1 MYKSCP
7 KWPFWVHL
15 NANKHFHS
23 KSRPNFWWPQR
34 KFARGQ
40 KLSFLRNDPRLPYFM
55 SLMLKNSW
63 YFQTCK
69 TLLYFGKWQIFP
81 LFVSRPNT
89 YEWVSESLKCTK
101 VAVNDFVGCIWS
113 KPKNLLQ
120 KIIQNSNEIFVCF
133 LRNDPRLPYLMS
145 SGSSCLK

>member
-7 KWPFWVHL
+7 KWLFWVHL
-15 NANKHFHS
+15 DANKHFHS

-40 KLSFLRNDPRLPYFM
+40 KLSFLRNDPMLPYFM

-63 YFQTCK
+63 YFQNI
-69 TLLYFGKWQIFP
+69 LLYFWKWQICP

-89 YEWVSESLKCTK
+89 YEWVSESLKCTN
-101 VAVNDFVGCIWS
+101 VAVNDFVGCIWMQTKNFS
-113 KPKNLLQ
+113 PKNYSELQRNFRMFFEKWPQVTLLDVEWVEL
-120 KIIQNSNEIFVCF
+120 S
-133 LRNDPRLPYLMS
+133 
-145 SGSSCLK
+145 